1 MSKALKQIQASM
13 GAQHP
18 LHGMMAEVF
27 ERRGGVEWLDEMSI
41 EHPRWFL
48 TMMFKMVP
56 PVAQAQGITGDLNI
70 TFNANLG
77 PTQLDQVTLDEQG
90 RVINAVQE

>member
-1 MSKALKQIQASM
+1 MSKNLKQIQASM
-13 GAQHP
+13 AAQHP

-27 ERRGGVEWLDEMSI
+27 ERRGGVEWLDEMSQ

-70 TFNANLG
+70 TFNNNLVS
-77 PTQLDQVTLDEQG
+77 TELDTTTLDEQG
-90 RVINAVQE
+90 RVVTG